1 MIGNSDKNLYSELTL
16 FYIQNGHPKTDVYI
30 PKPKNMIRYLPLLLV
45 LLLAAGNLSAQERI
59 TDETEAR
66 AVFDEV
72 EERRSS
78 IDTEFSILE
87 MIITDSRGRTR
98 TRVMQSWTRNTDTNT
113 DNLIIFSEPAT
124 VRGTGFL
131 SVNENGNE
139 TQRLYLPSIG
149 RIQVIGSSER
159 GDQFMGSDF
168 TYEDLGDQD
177 PDDYEF
183 QWLETDDIHH
193 TVRATKPD
201 SDQYSFVEFEIRK
214 DTYALETVLYY
225 NESEELI
232 KRLEAENFEQIT
244 DVLWSPRKMTM
255 FDLREGRKTEL
266 TWQEREINTE
276 IPDWRFTVRGL
287 RRGI

>member
-1 MIGNSDKNLYSELTL
+1 
-16 FYIQNGHPKTDVYI
+16 
-30 PKPKNMIRYLPLLLV
+30 MIRYPFLFLMLF
-45 LLLAAGNLSAQERI
+45 LLATSLTAQERI
-59 TDETEAR
+59 TDESEAR

-72 EERRSS
+72 EERRNS
-78 IDTEFSILE
+78 IETEWSELE

-98 TRVMQSWTRNTDTNT
+98 TRVMQSWTRNTDENT

-131 SVNENGNE
+131 SVNKNGDE

-149 RIQVIGSSER
+149 RIQVITAAEQ
-159 GDQFMGSDF
+159 GDQFMGSNF

-183 QWLETDDIHH
+183 EWLETGETHH
-193 TVRATKPD
+193 TVRAIKPD
-201 SDQYSFVEFEIRK
+201 SDQYAFVEFVIRK
-214 DTYALETVLYY
+214 DTYALETVRYY
-225 NESEELI
+225 NESEEMI

-255 FDLREGRKTEL
+255 FDLRKDRKTEL
-266 TWQEREINTE
+266 TWQQREINAD

>member
-1 MIGNSDKNLYSELTL
+1 ML
-16 FYIQNGHPKTDVYI
+16 FFI
-30 PKPKNMIRYLPLLLV
+30 V
-45 LLLAAGNLSAQERI
+45 LLTPGNLTAQERI
-59 TDETEAR
+59 IDESEAR
-66 AVFDEV
+66 AVFDEL
-72 EERRSS
+72 EERRNS
-78 IDTEFSILE
+78 IDTEFSVLQ

-98 TRVMQSWTRNTDTNT
+98 TRVMQSWTRNTDENT

-131 SVNENGNE
+131 SVNEDGDE

-149 RIQVIGSSER
+149 RIQVISAAEQ

-168 TYEDLGDQD
+168 TYEDLGDQN

-183 QWLETDDIHH
+183 QWLETGETHH
-193 TVRATKPD
+193 TVRATKPE
-201 SDQYSFVEFEIRK
+201 SDQYAFVEFEIQK
-214 DTYALETVLYY
+214 GTYALETVRYY
-225 NESEELI
+225 NKSEEMI

-244 DVLWSPRKMTM
+244 DLLWSPRKMTM
-255 FDLREGRKTEL
+255 VDLREDRKTEL
-266 TWQEREINTE
+266 TWQERKINTD

>member
-1 MIGNSDKNLYSELTL
+1 
-16 FYIQNGHPKTDVYI
+16 
-30 PKPKNMIRYLPLLLV
+30 MIRYLLLFFILLLP
-45 LLLAAGNLSAQERI
+45 AGNLTAQERI
-59 TDETEAR
+59 TDEAEAR
-66 AVFDEV
+66 AVFNEV

-78 IDTEFSILE
+78 IDTEFSVLE

-98 TRVMQSWTRNTDTNT
+98 TRVMQSWTRNTNENT
-113 DNLIIFSEPAT
+113 DNLIVFSEPAT

-131 SVNENGNE
+131 SVNENGDE

-149 RIQVIGSSER
+149 RIQVISAAEQ

-183 QWLETDDIHH
+183 QWLETDETHH
-193 TVRATKPD
+193 TVRATKPE
-201 SDQYSFVEFEIRK
+201 SGQYAFVEFEIRK
-214 DTYALETVLYY
+214 NTYALEIVRYY
-225 NESEELI
+225 NETEELI
-232 KRLEAENFEQIT
+232 KRLEAEDFEQIT
-244 DVLWSPRKMTM
+244 DVLWAPRKMAM
-255 FDLREGRKTEL
+255 FDLREDRKTEL
-266 TWQEREINTE
+266 TWQERKINAD

>member
-1 MIGNSDKNLYSELTL
+1 MMRYILTFL
-16 FYIQNGHPKTDVYI
+16 ITA
-30 PKPKNMIRYLPLLLV
+30 
-45 LLLAAGNLSAQERI
+45 LAATTLLAQERI
-59 TDETEAR
+59 TDEDEAR

-98 TRVMQSWTRNTDTNT
+98 TRVMQSWTRNSDDNT

-131 SVNENGNE
+131 SVNENGDE
-139 TQRLYLPSIG
+139 TQRLYLPSLG
-149 RIQVIGSSER
+149 RIQVISAAEQ

-183 QWLETDDIHH
+183 QWLETGETHH

-201 SDQYSFVEFEIRK
+201 SDQYAFVEFEIQK
-214 DTYALETVLYY
+214 DNYALETVRYF
-225 NESEELI
+225 NSSEEMI
-232 KRLEAENFEQIT
+232 KRLEADNFEQIT
-244 DVLWSPRKMTM
+244 DVLWSPQKMTM
-255 FDLREGRKTEL
+255 YDLREDRMTEL
-266 TWQEREINTE
+266 TWQQRKINAD

>member
-1 MIGNSDKNLYSELTL
+1 MYRVFLLLSFFLILCS
-16 FYIQNGHPKTDVYI
+16 
-30 PKPKNMIRYLPLLLV
+30 PLL
-45 LLLAAGNLSAQERI
+45 AQERI
-59 TDETEAR
+59 TDESEAR

-72 EERRSS
+72 EERRNS
-78 IDTEFSILE
+78 IDTEWAVLN
-87 MIITDSRGRTR
+87 MVITDSRGRTR
-98 TRVMQSWTRNTDTNT
+98 NRTMQSWSQTQDGNT
-113 DNLIIFSEPAT
+113 DNLIIFSEPAS

-131 SVNENGNE
+131 TVNENGDE

-149 RIQVIGSSER
+149 RIQMITAAEK

-183 QWLETDDIHH
+183 QWLETGESLH

-201 SDQYSFVEFEIRK
+201 SEQYAFVEFDIRK
-214 DTYALETVLYY
+214 DTYALETVRYY
-225 NESEELI
+225 NENEEMI

-244 DVLWSPRKMTM
+244 DVLWSPTKMTM
-255 FDLREGRKTEL
+255 VDLREDRKTEL
-266 TWQEREINTE
+266 TWQKREINTD

>member
-1 MIGNSDKNLYSELTL
+1 
-16 FYIQNGHPKTDVYI
+16 
-30 PKPKNMIRYLPLLLV
+30 MIRYILFFLFLFLSV
-45 LLLAAGNLSAQERI
+45 TNLTAQDRI
-59 TDETEAR
+59 TDESEAR

-72 EERRSS
+72 EERRNS
-78 IDTEFSILE
+78 IESEWSELE

-98 TRVMQSWTRNTDTNT
+98 TRVMQSWSRNTDENT
-113 DNLIIFSEPAT
+113 DNLLIFSEPAT

-131 SVNENGNE
+131 SVNEDGDE

-149 RIQVIGSSER
+149 RIQVISASEQ

-183 QWLETDDIHH
+183 QWLETGDTYH

-201 SDQYSFVEFEIRK
+201 SDQYAFVEFEINK
-214 DTYALETVLYY
+214 DTYGLEAVRYY
-225 NESEELI
+225 NESEEMI
-232 KRLEAENFEQIT
+232 KRLEAGNFEQIT

-255 FDLREGRKTEL
+255 IDLREDRKTEL
-266 TWQEREINTE
+266 TWQEREINTD

>member
-1 MIGNSDKNLYSELTL
+1 MFTFANQKI
-16 FYIQNGHPKTDVYI
+16 
-30 PKPKNMIRYLPLLLV
+30 MIRYFILFLILILS
-45 LLLAAGNLSAQERI
+45 AGNLLAQERI
-59 TDETEAR
+59 TDESEAR
-66 AVFDEV
+66 SVFDEV
-72 EERRSS
+72 EERRNS
-78 IDTEFSILE
+78 IDTEFSVLE

-98 TRVMQSWTRNTDTNT
+98 TRVMQSWTQNTDDNT

-131 SVNENGNE
+131 SVNENGDE

-149 RIQVIGSSER
+149 RIQVISAAEQ
-159 GDQFMGSDF
+159 GDKFMGSDF

-177 PDDYEF
+177 PEDYDF
-183 QWLETDDIHH
+183 QWLETGESHH

-201 SDQYSFVEFEIRK
+201 SDQYAFVEFKIQK
-214 DTYALETVLYY
+214 DTYALETVRYY

-255 FDLREGRKTEL
+255 FDLREDRMTEL
-266 TWQEREINTE
+266 TWQEREINAD

>member
-1 MIGNSDKNLYSELTL
+1 MRRSVL
-16 FYIQNGHPKTDVYI
+16 FLFLFLFISIPLSGQSQN
-30 PKPKNMIRYLPLLLV
+30 
-45 LLLAAGNLSAQERI
+45 RI
-59 TDETEAR
+59 TDESEAR

-72 EERRSS
+72 EERRNS
-78 IDTEFSILE
+78 IETEWAVLE
-87 MIITDSRGRTR
+87 MIITDPRGRTR
-98 TRVMQSWTRNTDTNT
+98 NRTMQSWSQTRNGNT
-113 DNLIIFSEPAT
+113 DNLIIFSEPAS

-131 SVNENGNE
+131 TVNENGDK

-149 RIQVIGSSER
+149 RIQVISAAEQ

-183 QWLETDDIHH
+183 QWLETGENLH
-193 TVRATKPD
+193 TVRATKPE
-201 SDQYSFVEFEIRK
+201 SDQYAFIEFDIRK
-214 DTYALETVLYY
+214 DTYALETVRYY
-225 NESEELI
+225 NENEELI

-244 DVLWSPRKMTM
+244 DVLWSPTKMTM
-255 FDLREGRKTEL
+255 FDLREDRKTEL
-266 TWQEREINTE
+266 TWQEREINAD

>member
-1 MIGNSDKNLYSELTL
+1 
-16 FYIQNGHPKTDVYI
+16 
-30 PKPKNMIRYLPLLLV
+30 MIRFILICSIFI
-45 LLLAAGNLSAQERI
+45 LAASALSAQERI
-59 TDETEAR
+59 TDEEEAR
-66 AVFDEV
+66 SVFDEV

-98 TRVMQSWTRNTDTNT
+98 TRVMQSWTRNTGENT

-131 SVNENGNE
+131 SVNEDEDE

-149 RIQVIGSSER
+149 RIQVISAAEQS
-159 GDQFMGSDF
+159 DQFMGSDF

-183 QWLETDDIHH
+183 QWLETGETHH

-201 SDQYSFVEFEIRK
+201 SDQYAFVEFKIRK
-214 DTYALETVLYY
+214 DNYALETVRYF
-225 NESEELI
+225 NSSEEMI
-232 KRLEAENFEQIT
+232 KRLEAEDFVQIT
-244 DVLWSPRKMTM
+244 DVLWSPQQMTM
-255 FDLREGRKTEL
+255 YDLREDRKTEL
-266 TWQEREINTE
+266 TWQEREINTD
-276 IPDWRFTVRGL
+276 IPEWRFTVRGL

>member
-1 MIGNSDKNLYSELTL
+1 MT
-16 FYIQNGHPKTDVYI
+16 
-30 PKPKNMIRYLPLLLV
+30 RYYFTCLILLLSV
-45 LLLAAGNLSAQERI
+45 PSLLAQERI
-59 TDETEAR
+59 TSEDEAR

-78 IDTEFSILE
+78 IESEFSVLE

-98 TRVMQSWTRNTDTNT
+98 TRVMQSWTRNRDENT

-131 SVNENGNE
+131 SVNEDGNE

-149 RIQVIGSSER
+149 RIQVISAAEQ

-177 PDDYEF
+177 PDDYQFE
-183 QWLETDDIHH
+183 WLETDETHH
-193 TVRATKPD
+193 TVRATKPN
-201 SDQYSFVEFEIRK
+201 SNQYSSVEFVIRK
-214 DTYALETVLYY
+214 DTYALETVRYFSDTG
-225 NESEELI
+225 EMI

-255 FDLREGRKTEL
+255 YDLRDDRKTEL
-266 TWQEREINTE
+266 NWQEREINAD
-276 IPDWRFTVRGL
+276 IPNWRFTVRGL

>member
-1 MIGNSDKNLYSELTL
+1 MY
-16 FYIQNGHPKTDVYI
+16 
-30 PKPKNMIRYLPLLLV
+30 RYLFLISALFIF
-45 LLLAAGNLSAQERI
+45 AANVAAQERI
-59 TDETEAR
+59 TDESKAR

-72 EERRSS
+72 EERRNS
-78 IDTEFSILE
+78 IDSEWSELE

-98 TRVMQSWTRNTDTNT
+98 TRVMQSWSRNTDEST
-113 DNLIIFSEPAT
+113 DNLIIFAEPAT

-131 SVNENGNE
+131 SINEDGDE

-149 RIQVIGSSER
+149 RIQVISASEQ

-168 TYEDLGDQD
+168 TYEDLGDQN

-183 QWLETDDIHH
+183 QWLETGETHH
-193 TVRATKPD
+193 TIRATKPD
-201 SDQYSFVEFEIRK
+201 SDQYEFVEFEIQK
-214 DTYALETVLYY
+214 NSYALETVRYY
-225 NESEELI
+225 NESEEMI

-244 DVLWSPRKMTM
+244 NALWSPQKMTM
-255 FDLREGRKTEL
+255 FDLREDRKTEL
-266 TWQEREINTE
+266 TWKQREINTD

>member
-1 MIGNSDKNLYSELTL
+1 MRYILTL
-16 FYIQNGHPKTDVYI
+16 LIFF
-30 PKPKNMIRYLPLLLV
+30 
-45 LLLAAGNLSAQERI
+45 LAITTLSAQERI
-59 TDETEAR
+59 TDEEEAR

-87 MIITDSRGRTR
+87 MVITDSRGRTR
-98 TRVMQSWTRNTDTNT
+98 TRVMQSWTRNTDDNT

-131 SVNENGNE
+131 SVDENGDE

-149 RIQVIGSSER
+149 RIQVISAAEQ

-177 PDDYEF
+177 PDDYKF
-183 QWLETDDIHH
+183 QWLETGEIHH
-193 TVRATKPD
+193 TVRATKPN
-201 SDQYSFVEFEIRK
+201 SDQYAFVEFEIRK
-214 DTYALETVLYY
+214 DTYALETVRYF
-225 NESEELI
+225 NKSEELI

-244 DVLWSPRKMTM
+244 EVLQSPRKMTM
-255 FDLREGRKTEL
+255 FDLREDRKTEL
-266 TWQEREINTE
+266 TWQEREINAD